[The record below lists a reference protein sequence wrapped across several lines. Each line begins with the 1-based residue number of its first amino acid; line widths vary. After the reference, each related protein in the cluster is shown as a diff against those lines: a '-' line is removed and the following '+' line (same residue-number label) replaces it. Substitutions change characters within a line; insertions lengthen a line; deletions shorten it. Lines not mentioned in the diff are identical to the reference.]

1 MFTSSN
7 AYITKYYDTVH
18 QPSVLFINSFLASCI
33 PPTESQNPMAQERH
47 SWVSCHCAWEWPS
60 SLDFLLCAP
69 IITTSVYMTATAI
82 SQFNTKDETK
92 MYKQVI
98 LKSISVVFFF
108 YFFFGFSTII
118 YNPLLGVWPFKQCL
132 DIWALSRS
140 EPTFIWN
147 NQLELICHEIHSK
160 NE

>member
-18 QPSVLFINSFLASCI
+18 QPSVLFINIFLASCI
-33 PPTESQNPMAQERH
+33 PPTESQNPIPQQRH
-47 SWVSCHCAWEWPS
+47 SWVSYHCAWKWQS

-92 MYKQVI
+92 IYKQVI

-108 YFFFGFSTII
+108 FIVWLLD
-118 YNPLLGVWPFKQCL
+118 YNLQPTFRGLDLKQCL
-132 DIWALSRS
+132 NVWALS
-140 EPTFIWN
+140 TAG
-147 NQLELICHEIHSK
+147 
-160 NE
+160 